1 VLSPDRFW
9 TSAPDR
15 WSPEVIAKLEAAL
28 SRKAQG
34 AGPPLALPLPGGGRA
49 YRNPVTGRVVP
60 SVTTVLKILAKP
72 ELEAWKLRQVAE
84 AAVEHYGHLGR
95 LMADVSFEEAVQ
107 RLARVPDQVAE
118 RAAKRGTAVH
128 AYAEAWAK
136 GEPLPEL
143 VPEHEGYLRA
153 FCSFVNEWRPVFTG
167 AEVTVWAEEAGYAGT
182 LDAWAVVEVEGRL
195 VVADWKTSKTVHPE
209 AALQL
214 AALANA
220 PEVVHP
226 DGRRE
231 PAPKVEGGLIVRLGA
246 DGNFEVVPVD
256 VGADSPSWCAFR
268 ALVEVWWV
276 LQGHLVNGEEPLAK
290 AIAKV

>member
-1 VLSPDRFW
+1 M
-9 TSAPDR
+9 
-15 WSPEVIAKLEAAL
+15 EGAL

-34 AGPPLALPLPGGGRA
+34 AGPPLALSLPSGGRA
-49 YRNPVTGRVVP
+49 YRDPLSGRVVP
-60 SVTTVLKILAKP
+60 SVTTVLRLLAKP
-72 ELEAWKLRQVAE
+72 ELEHWKLRQVAA
-84 AAVEHYGHLGR
+84 AAVEHYGYLGR
-95 LMADVSFEEAVQ
+95 LVADVGPEEAAY
-107 RLARVPDQVAE
+107 RLARVPERVAGE
-118 RAAKRGTAVH
+118 AARRGTLVH

-153 FCSFVNEWRPVFTG
+153 FRSFVNEWRPVFTG

-182 LDAWAVVEVEGRL
+182 LDTWAVVEVEGRL
-195 VVADWKTSKTVHPE
+195 VIADWKTSKTVHPE

-231 PAPKVEGGLIVRLGA
+231 RAPKVQGGLVVRLGA
-246 DGNFEVVPVD
+246 DGSFEVVPED

-276 LQGHLVNGEEPLAK
+276 LQGHLVNGEEPLAR
-290 AIAKV
+290 ATAKV